1 MSGFNLSAL
10 AVRERSVTL
19 FLLVAISIAGIVA
32 FLTLGRAE
40 DPSFTIKQMTVVTT
54 WPGATAKEMEEL
66 VAERLE
72 KRMQELRWYDRTET
86 FTRPGLAFTTVNLLD
101 STPPADVPEQFYQAR
116 KKLGDEARQLPPGV
130 IGPMV
135 NDEYAD
141 VTFALYALKAKGE
154 PHRRLVREAEV
165 WRQRLL
171 HVPGVKKVNIIGE
184 QAERIFVEFSYD
196 RLATL
201 GISPRDIFGALNSRN
216 AMTPAGAIEANG
228 PQVLIRLDGAID
240 DLQKI
245 RDTPVAAQGRTL
257 KLADIAQVKRGYE
270 DPASFLIRSNGEL
283 ALLLGVVMRE
293 GWNGLDLG
301 KALEKEAA
309 AINAEMPLGMSLSKV
324 TDQSDNIRTAV
335 DEFMVKFLVALGVV
349 MLVSFLSMGWRVGII
364 VAAAVPLTLAAVF
377 IVMAATGKD
386 FDRITL
392 GSLILALGLLVD
404 DAIIAIE
411 MMVVKME
418 EGYDR
423 ISAAAY
429 AWSHTAAPM
438 LAGTLVTA
446 IGFMPNGFARSTAG
460 EYTANMFW
468 IVGIALIASWV
479 VAVVF
484 TPYLGVKLLPNIRK
498 REGGHEAIYDT
509 PRYNRFRQL
518 LGVVIRRKWLVAGSV
533 VGAFSIAVLGMAV
546 VKKQFFPTS
555 DRPEVLVEVQMPYG
569 TSIDSTSATTA
580 KVEAW
585 LTKQPEAKV
594 VTAYIGQGAPRFF
607 LALSPELPDPSFAKI
622 VVLTPGEEAREALKL
637 RLREAVADGLVPE
650 ARVRVTQI
658 VFGPPS
664 PFPVAFRVM
673 GPDPEKLR
681 DIAAQVRA
689 VMQASPLMR
698 TTNSDWGERVP
709 TLRFALDQ
717 DRLQSIGLTPSDVA
731 QQMQF
736 LLSGIPITEVR
747 EDIRSVQVAARSAG
761 NTRLDPGRIADFT
774 LVGAAGQR
782 IPLSQ
787 IGAAEVRMEDPIL
800 RRRDRTPTITV
811 RGDIAEGLQ
820 PPDVST
826 AVWKELQPVIAK
838 LPAGYR
844 IEEGGSIEESG
855 KANLAL
861 APLFPIMIALTL
873 ITIIFQVR
881 SISAMTMV
889 FATAPLG
896 LIGVIP
902 TLLLF
907 QQPFGINALVGLV
920 ALSGILM
927 RNTLI
932 LIGQIRQN
940 ENDGLAP
947 LDAVVEATVQRS
959 RPVILTAL
967 AAMLAFIPLTHS
979 VFWGT
984 LAYTLIGGTFAG
996 TVLTL
1001 VFLPALY
1008 AIWFRIKPVANG
1020 VHAAGEIPA
1029 EPALSSRR
1037 SQLRALSESPS
1048 SQIAQET

>member
-19 FLLVAISIAGIVA
+19 FLLAAISIAGVVA

-40 DPSFTIKQMTVVTT
+40 DPSFTIKQMTVVTA

-72 KRMQELRWYDRTET
+72 KRMQELRWYDRSET

-141 VTFALYALKAKGE
+141 VTFALYALKARGE
-154 PHRRLVREAEV
+154 AHRRLVRDAETL
-165 WRQRLL
+165 RQRLL

-184 QAERIFVEFSYD
+184 QAERIFVELSYD

-216 AMTPAGAIEANG
+216 AMTPAGAIETKG
-228 PQVLIRLDGAID
+228 PQVLIRLEGAID

-257 KLADIAQVKRGYE
+257 KLADIAEVKRGYE
-270 DPASFLIRSNGEL
+270 DPATFLIRNNGEPT
-283 ALLLGVVMRE
+283 LLLGVVMRE

-301 KALEKEAA
+301 SALEAEAA
-309 AINAEMPLGMSLSKV
+309 AINAQMPLGMTLSKV

-349 MLVSFLSMGWRVGII
+349 MLVSFLSMGWRVGIV

-411 MMVVKME
+411 MMLVKME

-423 ISAAAY
+423 IGAAAY

-460 EYTANMFW
+460 EYTSNMFW

-484 TPYLGVKLLPNIRK
+484 TPYLGVKLLPNIKK

-509 PRYNRFRQL
+509 PRYNRFRRL
-518 LGVVIRRKWLVAGSV
+518 LGFVIRRKWLVAGSV
-533 VGAFSIAVLGMAV
+533 VGAFFVAVLGMAV

-555 DRPEVLVEVQMPYG
+555 DRPEVLIEVQMPYG
-569 TSIDSTSATTA
+569 TAIEQTSAATA

-585 LTKQPEAKV
+585 LARQPEARII
-594 VTAYIGQGAPRFF
+594 TAYIGQGAPRFF

-622 VVLTPGEEAREALKL
+622 VVLTPGEEAREALKW
-637 RLREAVADGLVPE
+637 RLRAAVADGLAPE

-673 GPDPEKLR
+673 GPDLEKLR
-681 DIAAQVRA
+681 DIAAQVRD

-698 TTNSDWGERVP
+698 TTNTDWGERVP
-709 TLRFALDQ
+709 TVRFALDQ
-717 DRLQSIGLTPSDVA
+717 DRLQSIGLTSSDAA
-731 QQMQF
+731 QQIQF

-747 EDIRSVQVAARSAG
+747 EDIRSVQVTARSAG
-761 NTRLDPGRIADFT
+761 NARLDPGRIADFT

-787 IGAAEVRMEDPIL
+787 IGTVEIRMEDPIL

-820 PPDVST
+820 PPDVSA

-855 KANLAL
+855 KANRAL
-861 APLFPIMIALTL
+861 APLFPIMVVLTL
-873 ITIIFQVR
+873 VTIIVQVR
-881 SISAMTMV
+881 SISAMAMV

-896 LIGVIP
+896 LIGVVP

-932 LIGQIRQN
+932 LIGQIRHN

-947 LDAVVEATVQRS
+947 FDAVVEATVQRS

-967 AAMLAFIPLTHS
+967 AAMLAFIPLTQS

-1008 AIWFRIKPVANG
+1008 AIWFRIKP
-1020 VHAAGEIPA
+1020 AAKG
-1029 EPALSSRR
+1029 EPAAPEIRP
-1037 SQLRALSESPS
+1037 EPVPV
-1048 SQIAQET
+1048 